1 MPNEYGTGLYRDIT
15 LATETTYS
23 VQANGPG
30 QLLRRTN
37 FSGELNQPQIASTE
51 ISQDGQLRHATLG
64 MPGVAAS
71 LSGELSPGSYKSLFA
86 SALRSSWTTG
96 VNSGAEST
104 FSLAIAGGT
113 GIPTLTYGG
122 GNFLTDGFKRGDV
135 VRFSGLTSTPAAL
148 NGINLFTT
156 AVTSTTITF
165 APNAAAVAW
174 SAATQAA
181 ATLTVVGKK
190 LFIPTRSNQAPV
202 FFSIEDWQADKE
214 LSRLFLGCTVG
225 QISMSVAPN
234 GAVSFQTAL
243 TGRRVVEA
251 GARVYGSPTAAA
263 TTAPV
268 QGVTGKILYQG
279 TMIGYIPSFS
289 LQISQALQPAMVID
303 GLSGPPMIA
312 GGMITAQG
320 SIQALLEDD
329 TITADF
335 LAQNDLDLALHL
347 PTNALGT
354 ADFVNIFL
362 PRARLASP
370 GNRQDSDRL
379 LVRSYTLMGL
389 QKTSGGAGTAYD
401 ATTIVIQDS
410 QA

>member
-23 VQANGPG
+23 VQADGPG

-37 FSGELNQPQIASTE
+37 FSGELNQPQIASSE

-64 MPGVAAS
+64 MPGVAVS

-86 SALRSSWTTG
+86 SALRSSWTAG
-96 VNSGAEST
+96 VTTGAEST

-122 GNFLTDGFKRGDV
+122 GNFLSDGFKRGDV

-156 AVTSTTITF
+156 AVTATTITF
-165 APNAAAVAW
+165 APNDAAVAW

-202 FFSIEDWQADKE
+202 FFSIEDWQADKD

-234 GAVSFQTAL
+234 GAVSFQTSLA
-243 TGRRVVEA
+243 GRRVVEA
-251 GARVYGSPTAAA
+251 GARVYDSPTAAA

-303 GLSGPPMIA
+303 GQNGPPVIA
-312 GGMITAQG
+312 GGMITAAG
-320 SIQALLEDD
+320 SLQCLLEDD
-329 TITADF
+329 SITSDF

-347 PTNALGT
+347 PTTGQNT
-354 ADFVNIFL
+354 ADFVNFFL

-379 LVRSYTLMGL
+379 IVRSYNLMGL

-401 ATTIVIQDS
+401 ATTIVVQDS